1 MSTIPILA
9 VDLDPAHE
17 LLAEVAENPFEPG
30 SLAARVAAALLTY
43 AQYTPIVDLAT
54 LRICTQTHDEYE
66 LLDRQLKELQ
76 DAALRTETTEALL
89 EDSRKKVSNL
99 RAIFVRLAAVTTTRT
114 PPDLK
119 LLKPEKF
126 IGERDKLREFLD
138 QVRLN
143 TSTIHNS

>member
-1 MSTIPILA
+1 MPTLA
-9 VDLDPAHE
+9 VDLDPAHK

-89 EDSRKKVSNL
+89 ENSRKEVNDL
-99 RAIFVRLAAVTTTRT
+99 RAIFVRLAAVTATRISSN
-114 PPDLK
+114 LK
-119 LLKPEKF
+119 LSKPEKF
-126 IGERDKLREFLD
+126 TEERNKLREFLD
-138 QVRLN
+138 
-143 TSTIHNS
+143 